1 MDVLV
6 LGSEGLIG
14 KSVCKLLYSNNFK
27 VIHWDIKLNKD
38 HDLRIK
44 NCIDDVLKTVNYVI
58 FLAFDVGG
66 SKYNVNNKEYI
77 DNNMKIILYTFE
89 SLNKNPKPFIYTSS
103 CMSNMVTNS
112 YGSLKNISE
121 FYVKILNGVNLKLWN
136 IYGFEEV
143 NEKSHVMCDFI
154 HSAINDRIIKI
165 KSNGN
170 EKRQFLHVDD
180 LSRAILVILKDYSLF
195 QSKTIDISTYKW
207 ISIYKLAKK
216 IKKILKK
223 IYNIEIMILTGTG
236 NDSHVLRNEPNKSI
250 LNDKWKY
257 KINLNN
263 GIIDI
268 IKKCLQMK

>member
-1 MDVLV
+1 MGVLV

-27 VIHWDIKLNKD
+27 VIHWDIKLNKA

-89 SLNKNPKPFIYTSS
+89 SLSKNPKPLIYTSS

-154 HSAINDRIIKI
+154 HSAINDKIIKI

-180 LSRAILVILKDYSLF
+180 LSRAILIILKDYSLF

-223 IYNIEIMILTGTG
+223 IYNIEIMILTGND
-236 NDSHVLRNEPNKSI
+236 NDSHTIRNEPNKSI